1 MSRWTASRRA
11 EGLRPFCSPQE
22 LSTTKE
28 GRAIASKAQQIYDR
42 VKAVAA
48 EGHSM
53 KEAHEK
59 VAKEFSMRPSSIRG
73 AVYQAR
79 KANGETGPRRVRE
92 TTTEGA
98 VASAVETLE
107 EAREAIDDEV
117 DAAKERADEA
127 NREYKA
133 LKDSAADRKAEI
145 TAKIEALSA

>member
-1 MSRWTASRRA
+1 
-11 EGLRPFCSPQE
+11 
-22 LSTTKE
+22 
-28 GRAIASKAQQIYDR
+28 
-42 VKAVAA
+42 
-48 EGHSM
+48 M
-53 KEAHEK
+53 K
-59 VAKEFSMRPSSIRG
+59 PSSIRG

-79 KANGETGPRRVRE
+79 KSNGETGPRRVRE

-107 EAREAIDDEV
+107 QAREAIDDEV
-117 DAAKERADEA
+117 EAAKERADEA